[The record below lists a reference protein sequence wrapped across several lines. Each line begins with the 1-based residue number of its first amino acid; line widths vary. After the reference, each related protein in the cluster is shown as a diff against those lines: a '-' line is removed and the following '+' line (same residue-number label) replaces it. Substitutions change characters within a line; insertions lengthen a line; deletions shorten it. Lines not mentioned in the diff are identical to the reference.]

1 MLRFLRF
8 ALVIVALAVGMMFAL
23 FNVGSVTVDYLFG
36 SLEISLV
43 ALLVL
48 DLLLGLALGALI
60 YLPRQLG
67 LRLELERTRKKLATA
82 EIEIRN
88 LRNLPIKDAWAAGR
102 EPVAATGGGG
112 NRLVSGPALRRRR
125 PRRGGCEC

>member
-1 MLRFLRF
+1 MLRILRI

-23 FNVGSVTVDYLFG
+23 FNVSSVTVDFLFG

-60 YLPRQLG
+60 YLPKQLT
-67 LRLELERTRKKLATA
+67 LRLELERTRKKLIAA
-82 EIEIRN
+82 ETEIRN
-88 LRNLPIKDAWAAGR
+88 LRNLPIQDA
-102 EPVAATGGGG
+102 
-112 NRLVSGPALRRRR
+112 
-125 PRRGGCEC
+125 